1 MQPDSLSNSGPAAD
15 RLYMTSSQYGDFL
28 ACEAMALAELNGLYQ
43 PPETKACLQGKM
55 LHAWAAGSLDDFL
68 LATPGL
74 YKQKGGL
81 YAEYETVMDM
91 IHALEGDPRSAD
103 FLTGTKR
110 AVFTAPLAGAEWQVC
125 LDVYRPD
132 LRRIVDVKST
142 RSIREKVWHDSAQ
155 SRVSFVESYDYLRQA
170 AIYAEVERAA
180 SGRPPGDWY
189 DTYILAVSKEEPP
202 DKEIISLVDADRYA
216 QELAEIENRMPRIL
230 AVKTGQILPE
240 RCECCHYCRLTKTL
254 GEGVHYTAL

>member
-1 MQPDSLSNSGPAAD
+1 MQPDSLTHSAPGLD
-15 RLYMTSSQYGDFL
+15 RLYMSSSQYSDFL
-28 ACEAMALAELNGLYQ
+28 ACESMALAKLNGMYQ

-55 LHAWAAGSLDDFL
+55 LHAWAAGVLDEFL
-68 LATPGL
+68 LSTPSF

-91 IHALEGDPRSAD
+91 IHALEDDPRAAD

-132 LRRIVDVKST
+132 LRRIVDIKST

-170 AIYAEVERAA
+170 AVYAEVERAA
-180 SGRPPGDWY
+180 GGRPSGDWY

-216 QELAEIENRMPRIL
+216 QELAEIGNRMPRIL
-230 AVKTGQILPE
+230 ALKSGTVLPE
-240 RCECCHYCRLTKTL
+240 RCECCPYCRSTKTL

>member
-1 MQPDSLSNSGPAAD
+1 MQPDSLNSSVPAAD
-15 RLYMTSSQYGDFL
+15 RLYMTSSQYSDFL
-28 ACEAMALAELNGLYQ
+28 TCEAMALAKLNGLYQ

-55 LHAWAAGSLDDFL
+55 LHAWAAGTLDDFL

-74 YKQKGGL
+74 CKQKGGL

-91 IHALEGDPRSAD
+91 IHVLEGDLRAAD

-155 SRVSFVESYDYLRQA
+155 GRLSFVESYDYLRQA
-170 AIYAEVERAA
+170 AIYTEVERVA

-216 QELAEIENRMPRIL
+216 QELAEIEEHMPRIL
-230 AVKTGQILPE
+230 ALKSGQIPPT
-240 RCECCHYCRLTKTL
+240 RCECCPYCRSTKII
-254 GEGVHYTAL
+254 GAGVHYTAL